1 LFHTSNTQDTHQA
14 KHYNPKHYNPPCS
27 SSCPFCSYFPPL
39 SLEIGKSYFPQ
50 SDTQV
55 FVVVVVAVAAVVQWA
70 LARMLA
76 AHNLGLVAAGVVRW
90 ALAHTLTAHIQ
101 DLEAAADVVQRASPH
116 KLVAH
121 NLGLVAQDG
130 RHLGRVV
137 TTAVYSNS

>member
-1 LFHTSNTQDTHQA
+1 MQDTHQA
-14 KHYNPKHYNPPCS
+14 KHYNPLCS
-27 SSCPFCSYFPPL
+27 CACPFWSYFPPL
-39 SLEIGKSYFPQ
+39 SLEIGTSYFPQ
-50 SDTQV
+50 SDTQAFV
-55 FVVVVVAVAAVVQWA
+55 VVVVVAVAAVVRWA

-76 AHNLGLVAAGVVRW
+76 AHNLGLVAAGIVRW
-90 ALAHTLTAHIQ
+90 ALAHTLAAHIQ

-130 RHLGRVV
+130 RRLGRVV

>member
-39 SLEIGKSYFPQ
+39 SLEIGNSYFPQ

-70 LARMLA
+70 LA
-76 AHNLGLVAAGVVRW
+76 
-90 ALAHTLTAHIQ
+90 HTLAAHIQ